1 MQSRGI
7 GMKVTLDL
15 HGRCGE
21 CLLFGAIQGLE
32 DGLVLVDPQGII
44 FHVNRRA
51 EEFLAMSA
59 PRLMGTRLRGY
70 LKLPALLRF
79 WNSTLREQKATS
91 TELTLAGGV
100 RLRATVSLCKS
111 LGGETIGRVLLLRD
125 ITREKRIQIELPV
138 AVAQRLVE
146 MTGAEEEVGE
156 TAALTTRERQI
167 LSLLSG
173 GLTNAAIAAK
183 LNVSA
188 NTVASHLKHLFPKI
202 GVHSRSQAVAY
213 AMSHGIR
220 PSTSR

>member
-1 MQSRGI
+1 
-7 GMKVTLDL
+7 MKVTLDL

-32 DGLVLVDPQGII
+32 DGLVLVDPQGLV

-51 EEFLAMSA
+51 EEILGMSA
-59 PRLMGTRLRGY
+59 ARAMGTKLRGC
-70 LKLPALLRF
+70 LKLPTLLRF
-79 WNSTLREQKATS
+79 WNSTLRAQEPAS
-91 TELTLAGGV
+91 TELTLSGGV
-100 RLRATVSLCKS
+100 RLRVTVSLCKS
-111 LGGETIGRVLLLRD
+111 IGGETIGRALLLRD
-125 ITREKRIQIELPV
+125 ITREKRIQLELPV

-146 MTGAEEEVGE
+146 MAGGEEEAGE
-156 TAALTTRERQI
+156 SPELTTRERQI
-167 LSLLSG
+167 LSLLSV

-183 LNVSA
+183 LHVSA

-220 PSTSR
+220 PPSSR

>member
-1 MQSRGI
+1 
-7 GMKVTLDL
+7 MKVTLDL

-51 EEFLAMSA
+51 EELLGISA
-59 PRLMGTRLRGY
+59 QRVMGVKLRAC

-79 WNSTLREQKATS
+79 WDSTRREREAAS
-91 TELTLAGGV
+91 GELAIAGGV

-111 LGGETIGRVLLLRD
+111 MGGEIIGKALLLRD
-125 ITREKRIQIELPV
+125 ITREKRIQVELPV

-146 MTGAEEEVGE
+146 MTGAEEEAGD

-173 GLTNAAIAAK
+173 GLSNAAIAAK
-183 LNVSA
+183 LHVSA
-188 NTVASHLKHLFPKI
+188 NTVASHLKHLYSKI

-220 PSTSR
+220 PPSSR